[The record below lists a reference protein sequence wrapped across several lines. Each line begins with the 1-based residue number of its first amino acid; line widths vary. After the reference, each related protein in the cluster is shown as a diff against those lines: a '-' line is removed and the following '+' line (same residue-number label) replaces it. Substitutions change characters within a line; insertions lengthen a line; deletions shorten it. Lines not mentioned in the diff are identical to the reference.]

1 MARVLGTAMH
11 MHYQKVKLVSK
22 RILMKFLIAI
32 AFSFSIFLLSF
43 PVYAEEIRSFYSEIF
58 ISRDGSVSVQE
69 DIEYDF
75 EGELKHGIL
84 REIPYKYQI
93 GIKNYN
99 LRMNVAKVTDFN
111 DAPYKY
117 KVSRENGRVR
127 VRIGDPDKEI
137 TRVHGYRIEYV
148 VDGAIIFFKDHD
160 ELYWNVTGNEWKVP
174 IDKASAKVYFDGGTP
189 QDVRATCYT
198 GVYGY
203 KGSDCASNMT
213 PNAVEF
219 NASTGFR
226 AGEGLTIVVG
236 LPKGIIKE
244 PSFLKKASW
253 FISDNWFFSLPFLT
267 LFVISY
273 IWYTRG
279 RDPEERGVI
288 AVRYEPP
295 KDLTPAEAGTLIDE
309 RADIIDITS
318 TVIDLAVRGHLKIQ
332 EVESKKFIFF
342 SDRDYKLIKL
352 KEPAGGEFKDHERKV
367 FSGVFEGGRTDVMV
381 SELRNKFYSYLPGI
395 KEALYGE
402 LVKGGYFSTSP
413 EDTRK
418 IFKWIGIG
426 IIVAAFFLIPHWGMK
441 LSVIASGLF
450 ILVFSR
456 FMPRKTKKGSLAHEE
471 ILGFRE
477 FINRAERDR
486 IERLAKDD
494 PTLFDRVL
502 PYALVFGLGDRWAE
516 AFHDMYRNPPSWYDS
531 PRYGNVFSS
540 QVFVTDI
547 GRSLHVM
554 NNTFVSTPS
563 RSGGYSGGSGF
574 GGGSGGGFGG
584 GGGGSW

>member
-1 MARVLGTAMH
+1 MRFLVAVVL
-11 MHYQKVKLVSK
+11 
-22 RILMKFLIAI
+22 
-32 AFSFSIFLLSF
+32 SFFIFVLSF
-43 PVYAEEIRSFYSEIF
+43 PVYAEEIKSFYSEIF
-58 ISRDGSVSVQE
+58 ISKDGSVSVQE

-75 EGELKHGIL
+75 EGELRHGIF

-93 GIKNYN
+93 GVKNDN

-117 KVSRENGRVR
+117 KVSHENGRVE

-137 TRVHGYRIEYV
+137 TGVHGYRIQYI
-148 VDGAIIFFKDHD
+148 VDGAITFFKDHD
-160 ELYWNVTGNEWKVP
+160 ELYWNVTGNEWKIP
-174 IDKASAKVYFDGGTP
+174 IEKASAKVYFDGGTP
-189 QDVRATCYT
+189 QGVRATCYT

-203 KGSDCASNMT
+203 KGSDCAFNIT

-219 NASTGFR
+219 NVFGAEDSPKDLR
-226 AGEGLTIVVG
+226 PGEGLTIVVG

-253 FISDNWFFSLPFLT
+253 FISDNWCFALPFLT
-267 LFVISY
+267 LFAISY

-279 RDPEERGVI
+279 RDPEDRGVI

-295 KDLTPAEAGTLIDE
+295 KDLTPGEAGTLIDE
-309 RADIIDITS
+309 KADIVDITS
-318 TVIDLAVRGHLKIQ
+318 TLIDLAVRGHLKIQ
-332 EVESKKFIFF
+332 EVDSKKLIFF

-352 KEPAGGEFKDHERKV
+352 KEPVGGEFKDHERKV
-367 FSGVFEGGRTDVMV
+367 FSGVFGGGRTDIMI
-381 SELRNKFYSYLPGI
+381 SELRNKFYSCLPGI
-395 KEALYGE
+395 KDALYGE
-402 LVKGGYFSTSP
+402 LVSGGYFSTNP

-426 IIVAAFFLIPHWGMK
+426 IMVGAFFLIPHWGMK

-450 ILVFSR
+450 ILIFSR

-471 ILGFRE
+471 VLGFRE

-494 PTLFDRVL
+494 ATLFDRVL
-502 PYALVFGLGDRWAE
+502 PFALVFGLGDRWAE
-516 AFHDMYRNPPSWYDS
+516 AFHDMYKNPPSWYDS

-540 QVFVTDI
+540 QVFVMDL

>member
-1 MARVLGTAMH
+1 MRLLNT
-11 MHYQKVKLVSK
+11 LV
-22 RILMKFLIAI
+22 
-32 AFSFSIFLLSF
+32 FSLSIFLISF
-43 PVYAEEIRSFYSEIF
+43 PAYAEEIRSFYSEIF

-75 EGELKHGIL
+75 EGELKHGIF
-84 REIPYKYQI
+84 RDIPYKYQI
-93 GIKNYN
+93 GVKNYN
-99 LRMNVAKVTDFN
+99 LRMNVTKVTDFN

-127 VRIGDPDKEI
+127 IRIGDPDREI
-137 TRVHGYRIEYV
+137 TGVHGYRIEYV
-148 VDGAIIFFKDHD
+148 VDGAILFFKDHD

-189 QDVRATCYT
+189 QGVRSACYT

-203 KGSDCASNMT
+203 RGSDCAFNIT

-219 NASTGFR
+219 NVFGSGESSKDFR
-226 AGEGLTIVVG
+226 PGEGLTIVVG
-236 LPKGIIKE
+236 LPKGIIRE
-244 PSFLKKASW
+244 PSSLKRASW

-267 LFVISY
+267 LLAISY

-318 TVIDLAVRGHLKIQ
+318 TVVDLAVRGYLKIQ

-352 KEPAGGEFKDHERKV
+352 KEPAGGEFKDHERRV
-367 FSGVFEGGRTDVMV
+367 FSGVFEGGKTDVMV
-381 SELRNKFYSYLPGI
+381 SELRNKFYSHLPGI
-395 KEALYGE
+395 KDALYGE
-402 LVKGGYFSTSP
+402 LVRGGYFSTNP
-413 EDTRK
+413 EDTRR

-426 IIVAAFFLIPHWGMK
+426 IMVAAFFLLPHWGMK
-441 LSVIASGLF
+441 LSFIASGLF
-450 ILVFSR
+450 ILAFSR
-456 FMPRKTKKGSLAHEE
+456 FMPRKTKKGSLSHEE

-554 NNTFVSTPS
+554 NSSFASTPS

>member
-1 MARVLGTAMH
+1 MH
-11 MHYQKVKLVSK
+11 MHCRKIELLLRVYKQIFIRS
-22 RILMKFLIAI
+22 LITI
-32 AFSFSIFLLSF
+32 ALSFSIFLLPF
-43 PVYAEEIRSFYSEIF
+43 PVYAEEIKSFYSEIF
-58 ISRDGSVSVQE
+58 IGKDGSVSVQE

-75 EGELKHGIL
+75 GGELRHGIF

-93 GIKNYN
+93 GVKDYN
-99 LRMNVAKVTDFN
+99 LRMGVAKVTDFN
-111 DAPYKY
+111 DATYKY
-117 KVSRENGRVR
+117 KVSGESGRVTIK
-127 VRIGDPDKEI
+127 IGDPDKEI
-137 TRVHGYRIEYV
+137 TGVHEYRIEYF
-148 VDGAIIFFKDHD
+148 VDGAIVFFKDHD

-174 IDKASAKVYFDGGTP
+174 IDKARTKVYFDRGTP
-189 QDVRATCYT
+189 QGVRATCYT

-203 KGSDCASNMT
+203 KGSDCAFNIT
-213 PNAVEF
+213 PNAIEF
-219 NASTGFR
+219 DVSTSLR
-226 AGEGLTIVVG
+226 ADEGLTIVVG
-236 LPKGIIKE
+236 LPKGVIKE

-253 FISDNWFFSLPFLT
+253 FTSDNWFFSLPFLI
-267 LFVISY
+267 LFAISY

-279 RDPEERGVI
+279 RDPEERVVI

-295 KDLTPAEAGTLIDE
+295 KDLTPGEAGTLIDE
-309 RADIIDITS
+309 KADIIDITS
-318 TVIDLAVRGHLKIQ
+318 TIIDLAVRGYLKIH
-332 EVESKKFIFF
+332 EVESKKLIFF
-342 SDRDYKLIKL
+342 SDRDYRLIKI
-352 KEPAGGEFKDHERKV
+352 KEPVGNTIKSHEKRV
-367 FSGVFEGGRTDVMV
+367 FSAIFEAGRNDVMI
-381 SELRNKFYSYLPGI
+381 SDLRNKFYTSIPLI
-395 KEALYGE
+395 KETLYSE
-402 LVKGGYFSTSP
+402 LVSGGYFSTNP

-418 IFKWIGIG
+418 IFKWVGIG
-426 IIVAAFFLIPHWGMK
+426 IMIGAFFLISHWGMK

-450 ILVFSR
+450 IFIFSR
-456 FMPRKTKKGSLAHEE
+456 LMPRKTKKGSLAHEE

-516 AFHDMYRNPPSWYDS
+516 AFHDMYKNPPSWCDS

-540 QVFVTDI
+540 QVFVMDL